1 MNDSDAP
8 VTEDGLHGS
17 AMRRVVAG
25 SFAGALLEWYDFFV
39 YGTASGLV
47 FGHLFFPGASPA
59 IGTLAAFATFGV
71 GFLARPIGGI
81 VFGHYGDRAGR
92 KVTLIWTL
100 TIVGVSTF
108 LVGVLPTF
116 DTVGL
121 WAPVLLVTLR
131 LVQGFGL
138 GGEYGGAALMTI
150 ESAPRSRR
158 GFLGSLPQAAASAG
172 IMLATGVF
180 ALCNWILTE
189 DQFLSWGW
197 RIPFLLSIAMLA
209 VGMYIRLHVDETAD
223 FQRGAAAAQEIKNAQ
238 AHARADGA
246 VVPAK
251 TRPPIIELLRDHP
264 RNTFLALG
272 ARLAETASSN
282 AINAFGISYVSVQLA
297 MGRSVP
303 LTGMLIASA
312 VGIGLCPLIGWLSDR
327 WGQRPIY
334 LAGAAFCAVF
344 AFPFFGL
351 LQTRDTATIWITLVI
366 AYNLGPTMMFAVQPT
381 MFSQMFGTR
390 VRYTGLSFAYQFS
403 AILGGMTPLIAAA
416 LLALGGGS
424 PWWVA
429 TYLAVVSLVSFVCV
443 RAIRPGP
450 LSANGPPPP
459 AAVHAAASTAQPS
472 TPHTGGN

>member
-1 MNDSDAP
+1 MSSKRIAMNAP
-8 VTEDGLHGS
+8 NAQDMADGLHGA
-17 AMRRVVAG
+17 AMRKVVAG
-25 SFAGALLEWYDFFV
+25 SFAGALLEWYDFFI
-39 YGTASGLV
+39 YGTASGLI

-59 IGTLAAFATFGV
+59 IGTIAAFATFGV

-100 TIVGVSTF
+100 SIVGVSTF
-108 LVGVLPTF
+108 LVGTLPTF
-116 DTVGL
+116 DKIGL
-121 WAPVLLVTLR
+121 WAPVLLVILR

-150 ESAPRSRR
+150 ESAPRARR

-180 ALCNWILTE
+180 AACNWLLTE
-189 DQFLSWGW
+189 EQFVSWGW
-197 RIPFLLSIAMLA
+197 RIPFLLSIFMLA
-209 VGMYIRLHVDETAD
+209 VGMYIRLHVEETPE
-223 FQRGAAAAQEIKNAQ
+223 FQRAAAAAQEVKTAQ
-238 AHARADGA
+238 ARTRAAGHT
-246 VVPAK
+246 VSGR

-272 ARLAETASSN
+272 ARLAETVSSN
-282 AINAFGISYVSVQLA
+282 LINAFGISYVSVQLA

-312 VGIGLCPLIGWLSDR
+312 IGIVMCPFVGWLSDR
-327 WGQRPIY
+327 WGQRPMY
-334 LAGAAFCAVF
+334 LAGAAFAAVF

-351 LQTRDTATIWITLVI
+351 LETGDTLTIWITLIV
-366 AYNLGPTMMFAVQPT
+366 AYNFGPTMMFAVQPT

-403 AILGGMTPLIAAA
+403 AILGGMTPLIAAS
-416 LLALGGGS
+416 LLAVAGGR
-424 PWWVA
+424 PWLVA
-429 TYLAVVSLVSFVCV
+429 TYLAGISLLSFACV
-443 RAIRPGP
+443 WAIRSGH
-450 LSANGPPPP
+450 ANSQDASLPDTVFPK
-459 AAVHAAASTAQPS
+459 ASTVKP
-472 TPHTGGN
+472 